1 MLLELANGIRVAED
15 LSGRRRSVFSRMID
29 GITGKSAQADRVAL
43 GALAGGQRALM
54 EWVTEVT
61 ESSAVTNLTLAR
73 VTRQVLDTR
82 RRLAQADA
90 AGRRNAE
97 GMRLLAEFL
106 DEALSQVDDRLT
118 RIERRLDW
126 IERRQDV
133 LELNFTAQASFEL
146 SVGAWASGQTYGD
159 LPWICQVAL
168 LAWEVAIG
176 PAGQVE
182 YLTGDHRYRDKLIN
196 SILGHEWTRRAV
208 PAPFT
213 VSGLLDEAANRLHT
227 PERRLLIAELLGSG
241 LTGRLATPMWPLC
254 AALVTALEL
263 AAIPEGAP
271 EHPGKIA
278 LELVRQRH
286 GWLDGS
292 AEPIGFVRRIVNEQ
306 ADAAHVLRAG
316 LENDDDE

>member
-1 MLLELANGIRVAED
+1 
-15 LSGRRRSVFSRMID
+15 MID

-73 VTRQVLDTR
+73 VTRHVVDTR
-82 RRLAQADA
+82 RQLAQVDA
-90 AGRRNAE
+90 VGQRNTE
-97 GMRLLAEFL
+97 SMRLLAEL
-106 DEALSQVDDRLT
+106 LGEALSQVDNRLAEL
-118 RIERRLDW
+118 ERRLDW
-126 IERRQDV
+126 IERRQDI
-133 LELNFTAQASFEL
+133 LELRFKAQESFEL

-159 LPWICQVAL
+159 LPWLCQIAL
-168 LAWEVAIG
+168 LAWEVATG

-182 YLTGDHRYRDKLIN
+182 YLTGDRGYRDKLIN
-196 SILGHEWTRRAV
+196 SILGHDWTRRAI

-213 VSGLLDEAANRLHT
+213 VSGLLDETAIRLHT
-227 PERRLLIAELLGSG
+227 AERQLLIAELLGSG
-241 LTGRLATPMWPLC
+241 LTGRLATPTLPLC
-254 AALVTALEL
+254 AALMTALEL
-263 AAIPEGAP
+263 AAIPDGRP

-278 LELVRQRH
+278 LELVRLRH

-306 ADAAHVLRAG
+306 ADAAHVLRAD
-316 LENDDDE
+316 LKNDDDG